1 MGSKIRYGKKEKT
14 RKRKGIQG
22 RKNYNGGARGNWE
35 REKQKKRGREEE
47 LGFSK
52 LHTLQCMK
60 VSYSTCILLCVTHH
74 ARFDSVRC
82 CLYNLLAPAFKI
94 GAEKKKKNQY
104 TSLIKPF
111 ASGNASCVTEIFLST
126 TFGLPMKGKK
136 HVQCAS
142 LRH

>member
-1 MGSKIRYGKKEKT
+1 MGKRKAKEK
-14 RKRKGIQG
+14 RKR
-22 RKNYNGGARGNWE
+22 RGTWVFQVTYLSVYE
-35 REKQKKRGREEE
+35 
-47 LGFSK
+47 
-52 LHTLQCMK
+52 K

-74 ARFDSVRC
+74 ARFDSVCC

-94 GAEKKKKNQY
+94 GAEKKKKNPY